1 MRRSPRRNSRRVRAH
16 YSWARLGLGRR
27 RERRLRV
34 GRDERREAEG
44 YEMRFSGGN
53 GNRSAK
59 RNNGGLGGGAKRRIG
74 GRGRGGWRRDDP
86 PRPGGSHLVV
96 GNLWPCALGVA
107 TPKRAG

>member
-59 RNNGGLGGGAKRRIG
+59 RNNGGCGGGAKR
-74 GRGRGGWRRDDP
+74 
-86 PRPGGSHLVV
+86 
-96 GNLWPCALGVA
+96 
-107 TPKRAG
+107 